1 MKTNIKSVLDRG
13 EKLDNLEAR
22 TGKEM
27 QRIIM
32 KFYLLVIQKLWTT
45 MLDNFNM
52 VLNKLKINFG
62 GKMLK

>member
-32 KFYLLVIQKLWTT
+32 KFYLLVIQKL
-45 MLDNFNM
+45 
-52 VLNKLKINFG
+52 
-62 GKMLK
+62 